1 MKFKFK
7 LEAVK
12 KHRKIL
18 KDLAQKDFELA
29 RLAVD
34 QKLAQ
39 INMMYD
45 AIDNARLMADEMH
58 SAENV
63 KSAPF
68 LQIED
73 FILGQTVRIQLA
85 RVEVRG
91 LMAVMED
98 KQEIL
103 VEKAKEHKALEKLE
117 DKKFA
122 EFKKEVSKKQQ
133 IVADD
138 MSIMRFRR
146 DKESA

>member
-58 SAENV
+58 SANNV

-73 FILGQTVRIQLA
+73 FILGQTVRIQMA

-91 LMAVMED
+91 LMAVMEE
-98 KQEIL
+98 KQEVL
-103 VEKAKEHKALEKLE
+103 VERAKEHKVLEKLE
-117 DKKFA
+117 QKKFA
-122 EFKKEVSKKQQ
+122 EFKKEISKKQQ
-133 IVADD
+133 ITADD

-146 DKESA
+146 NKESA

>member
-58 SAENV
+58 ASDNV

-73 FILGQTVRIQLA
+73 FILGQTVRIQMA

-91 LMAVMED
+91 LMAVMEE

-103 VEKAKEHKALEKLE
+103 VEKAKEHKVLEKLE
-117 DKKFA
+117 EKKFA

-133 IVADD
+133 IAADD